1 MKKIKHIKLYRN
13 IQSFK
18 CDELIRSYINQTDHK
33 TLMVCGMNAN
43 LEGMPTGR
51 NANLEGMRTYQ
62 SKSSK
67 ILN

>member
-1 MKKIKHIKLYRN
+1 
-13 IQSFK
+13 
-18 CDELIRSYINQTDHK
+18 
-33 TLMVCGMNAN
+33 MVCGMNAN

-51 NANLEGMRTYQ
+51 NANLEGMPTYQ